1 MPQSDL
7 PANEPSLPIVGPRL
21 SGRGSLSV
29 VGFTLLLW
37 LFFPWIWAK
46 TDSFITPRDYRTP
59 IVLSDDYWQFSEF
72 TQQASSRNQ
81 VTIFGDSVI
90 WGEYVLP
97 NHSLA
102 GHLNRSQDQLDFA
115 NGGVNGMHPL
125 AMEGLVKHFAQS
137 VQSCPVLLHC
147 NLLWLSTPDR
157 DLSASKELPFNH
169 PTLVPQFDPW
179 IPCYHATISDRL
191 GNLVFQRSSLRQ
203 LVRHQRSIYFSG
215 LTYPTWSLQ
224 RGRLRR
230 AGTPVPPQKITSR
243 LPQNKLRHEPIPWTE
258 RGISLQSYPWVNLND
273 SLQWKAFQ
281 NTLMELRSR
290 KCDVFVLVGPFN
302 AHLLEPESH
311 QQWMR
316 LRDAVSSW
324 FSSQEVNHATP
335 NVLPS
340 DLYGDASHPLD
351 RGYQTLTTELLTDFG
366 FQNWLKRNS
375 K

>member
-1 MPQSDL
+1 M
-7 PANEPSLPIVGPRL
+7 I
-21 SGRGSLSV
+21 
-29 VGFTLLLW
+29 GFTLTLW
-37 LFFPWIWAK
+37 LIFPWVWAN
-46 TDSFITPRDYRTP
+46 TDSFVTPRDYRTP

-72 TQQASSRNQ
+72 TQQTSARNQ

-102 GHLNRSQDQLDFA
+102 GHLNRSQEQLEFA

-137 VQSCPVLLHC
+137 VQSSPVLLHC
-147 NLLWLSTPDR
+147 NLLWLSSPDR
-157 DLSASKELPFNH
+157 DLRTTKELPFNH

-230 AGTPVPPQKITSR
+230 AGTPVPPQTITSR
-243 LPQNKLRHEPIPWTE
+243 LPQNKLRHQPIPWTE
-258 RGISLQSYPWVNLND
+258 RGISRQSYPWVDLND
-273 SLQWKAFQ
+273 SLQWEAFQ
-281 NTLMELRSR
+281 KTLVELKSR
-290 KCDVFVLVGPFN
+290 ECDVFVLVGPIN
-302 AHLLEPESH
+302 AHLLEADS
-311 QQWMR
+311 QQRWSQ
-316 LRDAVSSW
+316 LRASISRW
-324 FSSQEVNHATP
+324 FSSHQVNHAAP
-335 NVLPS
+335 DVLPS
-340 DLYGDASHPLD
+340 VLYGDASHPLD
-351 RGYQTLTTELLTDFG
+351 EGYQHLATELLADVDF
-366 FQNWLKRNS
+366 QDWLKRNS
-375 K
+375 NENASREKGSKK